1 MKLKTIAPLVTA
13 VLVPVL
19 IFAIGELA
27 LTAAGSGHSASVV
40 RPCKIEGSAAYCD
53 NQDFTSVV
61 FPAGVTRPPSPF
73 AFAAAKD
80 RNTYRI
86 FVLGESAAYG
96 DPDPAYSFSRYLAI
110 MLRHRFPQRRF
121 EVINASITAVNSH
134 VLLRMAK
141 DLAAY
146 QPDLFIVYAG
156 NNEVIGPYGPGTTL
170 SSQMP
175 GLTVVRATL
184 ALRATRW
191 GQLLAR
197 LTQKP
202 RQFKGMEMFLDQQ
215 VPASSPDLPRVYD
228 YLAANL
234 TDLVR
239 VANQAH
245 ADVILSTVATNLG
258 DSAPFHSAHKPGLTE
273 SALASWEARFN
284 AGKEKQT
291 AGDYQGAVQEY
302 LAAEAVDAQFAELQF
317 RIASCSL
324 RLGDVPNSKTRF
336 EAARELDTLRFR
348 ADRGV
353 NQAIMRAASLAPHAT
368 LVDAAAAIS
377 SASPDGIPGHELF
390 FDHVHLRPR
399 GNYLV
404 AAAMFE
410 QVERMVI
417 KKMGSD
423 SATAAPLTAGL
434 LSSEVLSEDQCDRR
448 LALTDYD
455 MTRLAREMQ
464 RRFQRPPFTGQFN
477 NVEQI
482 ERLQQEERE
491 HTVPLDASLAVY
503 EWAIMNSPD
512 DCLLRQNLGLLL
524 YGINR
529 PAALAQL
536 RLSRPYHDT
545 ALYMPDGTRIE

>member
-1 MKLKTIAPLVTA
+1 MA
-13 VLVPVL
+13 VLGPILV
-19 IFAIGELA
+19 FALAELA
-27 LTAAGSGHSASVV
+27 LTAVGSGHSASVV
-40 RPCKIEGSAAYCD
+40 RPCKVSGAPAYCD

-61 FPAGVTRPPSPF
+61 FPPGVTRPPSPF
-73 AFAAAKD
+73 AFAATKN

-86 FVLGESAAYG
+86 FILGESAAYG
-96 DPDPAYSFSRYLAI
+96 DPDPAYSFSRYLGV

-175 GLTVVRATL
+175 SMGVARATL
-184 ALRATRW
+184 ALRGTRV

-197 LTQKP
+197 ATQKP
-202 RQFKGMEMFLDQQ
+202 KRFKGMEMFLDQQ
-215 VPASSPDLPRVYD
+215 VSADSPDLPRVYD

-234 TDLVR
+234 TGIAQ
-239 VANQAH
+239 VAKNAN
-245 ADVILSTVATNLG
+245 ADVILSSVATNLA
-258 DSAPFHSAHKPGLTE
+258 DSPPFHSAHVAGLTE
-273 SALASWEARFN
+273 GALANWNDRFN
-284 AGKEKQT
+284 AGKERES
-291 AGDYQGAVQEY
+291 AADYRGALEEY
-302 LAAEAVDAQFAELQF
+302 LAADAIDARFAELEF
-317 RIASCSL
+317 RIGTCL
-324 RLGDVPNSKTRF
+324 LKLGDVAGAKARF
-336 EAARELDTLRFR
+336 VAARELDTLRFR
-348 ADRGV
+348 ADQGV
-353 NQAIMRAASLAPHAT
+353 NAAIARAAGQAYNAVV
-368 LVDAAAAIS
+368 VDAAAVIAN
-377 SASPDGIPGHELF
+377 ASPNGIPGRELF

-410 QVERMVI
+410 QVERMAI
-417 KKMGSD
+417 KKMGNE
-423 SATAAPLTAGL
+423 ATNTDTSSSGL
-434 LSSEVLSEDQCDRR
+434 LSEEECDRR

-455 MTRLAREMQ
+455 MTRLARDMQ
-464 RRFQRPPFTGQFN
+464 RRFERPPFTGQLN
-477 NVEQI
+477 SVDQI
-482 ERLQQEERE
+482 ERFKQEERE
-491 HTVPLDASLAVY
+491 HVVPLETSLAVY
-503 EWAIMNSPD
+503 EWAIMNNPD

-524 YGINR
+524 YGVDR
-529 PAALAQL
+529 TAAVAQL